1 MFSKDLKMWQR
12 VNRWLEK
19 SNREKNS
26 SMLTE
31 MSLGIYIQ
39 EGMQLS
45 ALIIYKFYPFRSSQ
59 VWDWIRT
66 TGLKTMA
73 I

>member
-1 MFSKDLKMWQR
+1 M
-12 VNRWLEK
+12 V
-19 SNREKNS
+19 KNS

-39 EGMQLS
+39 EGMELS

>member
-1 MFSKDLKMWQR
+1 MAD
-12 VNRWLEK
+12 K
-19 SNREKNS
+19 SNRVKSS

-39 EGMQLS
+39 EGVELS
-45 ALIIYKFYPFRSSQ
+45 ALIIYKLYLLRSSQ
-59 VWDWIRT
+59 VWDWSRT
-66 TGLKTMA
+66 TGLQTMA